1 MFDFSSSGMQ
11 EDSCDPQVHHY
22 YESLWQIINRKF
34 NIIKYWALFP
44 REDKLGGSRARRRVS
59 FDEQIVIP
67 NILGDICCWGVRPQA
82 RVSEVYKKGHCLTAK
97 CPTHL
102 KKVIH
107 SIRQRGCRPNSGK
120 GCLPNNSKSGLG
132 NLSSLWAPGDCREEE
147 ENGMVAESDTFPLL
161 FVVKLSV
168 NWTVRCL

>member
-1 MFDFSSSGMQ
+1 M
-11 EDSCDPQVHHY
+11 
-22 YESLWQIINRKF
+22 
-34 NIIKYWALFP
+34 
-44 REDKLGGSRARRRVS
+44 
-59 FDEQIVIP
+59 
-67 NILGDICCWGVRPQA
+67 
-82 RVSEVYKKGHCLTAK
+82 YKKGHCLTAK

-102 KKVIH
+102 KEVIH
-107 SIRQRGCRPNSGK
+107 SIPQRGCRPNSGK

-168 NWTVRCL
+168 N